1 MKYNNPKTKKVGA
14 NAEIANTN
22 NTNDNK
28 AKAPSVKKK
37 RLMSLAE
44 KEFMNSH
51 NPDGSERESIK
62 FGTRTVWVRRVNP
75 NRIPELREDVARIM
89 AESFDGA
96 LQSLEV
102 VKIFLSEMKWGITE
116 ESEKSFLSVIDGTTT
131 RFKDKVYKVQC
142 PGWVSSIHLREDA
155 DSRLELILDV
165 ALVAHMRQFLKDLK
179 SITDKDIEK
188 WNEGVKNIKKKAEAK
203 KKSKGWVQKNTA
215 VFSMASVFNSLE

>member
-22 NTNDNK
+22 NTNND
-28 AKAPSVKKK
+28 AKDAPTKKK

-75 NRIPELREDVARIM
+75 NRIPNLREDVAKIM

-102 VKIFLSEMKWGITE
+102 VKIFLTEMKWGIAE
-116 ESEKSFLSVIDGTTT
+116 EGEKSFLVVIDNKAV
-131 RFKDKVYKVQC
+131 RCRDKVYKVQC
-142 PGWVSSIHLREDA
+142 PGWVSSIHLREDS
-155 DSRLELILDV
+155 DCRLELILDV
-165 ALVAHMRQFLKDLK
+165 ALIAHMTQFLKDLK
-179 SITDKDIEK
+179 SITDTDIET
-188 WNEGVKNIKKKAEAK
+188 WNKGVESLKKKKEAK

-215 VFSMASVFNSLE
+215 VFSMASAFNSLE